1 MKTAAF
7 NALIFSATILF
18 PWSRKWQPTS
28 VFLPGESHGRKSLAG
43 YSPWGCKESDMTEQL
58 TQPYLDSKP
67 ITSTLGMREYGDII
81 SDWTHPHLA
90 SRTRNSLHTVVHRT
104 RQDPCVYPQTRS
116 RQDSPSISVEK
127 SPGEEILRSPSYYGR
142 MKHMLQSKSEEMMEG
157 WSTTEQG

>member
-81 SDWTHPHLA
+81 SDWTHPIWH
-90 SRTRNSLHTVVHRT
+90 
-104 RQDPCVYPQTRS
+104 QEQEI
-116 RQDSPSISVEK
+116 PSILLFIEQDKIHVYTLK
-127 SPGEEILRSPSYYGR
+127 PGPGR
-142 MKHMLQSKSEEMMEG
+142 IPQAS
-157 WSTTEQG
+157 Q